1 MTSRVASLRL
11 QLIDSVSAPS
21 KNAAGALKGLDAVIS
36 KLGKGGSPE
45 VKRLVKQLEYLKK
58 KSGAI
63 DDFTGTSKGLKE
75 VGLALKAARAEVTRL
90 ETALKSTTNP
100 TKKLQQ
106 DLLKAKAAV
115 KNAND
120 AFNMQKQSVSA
131 AERALRS
138 YSINGAANI
147 AGSQQKIRQ
156 QVAQTIREIRRLN
169 QEQKVVNPRRP
180 VGPSNPSGPVNA
192 GPGIG
197 TVIGGGVIAN
207 EGKSLAQR
215 SFFEAVNF
223 NEAAAYQAALG
234 RLNKNERSSL
244 NRQAEQIGG
253 DTRFS
258 NVDVVRAQTS
268 ILQGGIRD
276 TNVIMDLTGKVTD
289 YALAM
294 GVTLEEA
301 AETVKG
307 SALSKR
313 VNLKDADAIGKFVDN
328 LVWMAKN
335 GGMSD
340 EDVRQFMKFGGASTT
355 GAGLPDAN
363 AAAIGMILRRSGVR
377 GDEAGVFARSMSG
390 KLVAPTNK
398 GRNALYAMGLD
409 YNDFVSQD
417 DAMNTV
423 GIGKMFQNEFG
434 KSIPADVMAQIQD
447 VLDNGAF
454 VGQDGEEYSVASDS
468 GQFNEALS
476 NLLIPLLEKDGKVSG
491 LDRKA
496 LSKSLGDFWKN
507 SVDSVDTLGLFD
519 AIMKS
524 NPSLAQLNAF
534 FTERQGGRANMIAQ
548 QYGLYQEMVNL
559 MNNTPR
565 GIAKQIGTDANSEL
579 YGDWTKL
586 VGTFETTLTR
596 IGQDFESV
604 TRPVINFTNDLL
616 DGFLTL
622 EQSTRQLIVAFAAAA
637 ATFAGFAAAR
647 GLAGLFGGRTGGG
660 GAAGAGTAAAGGGGK
675 GGLLGMRGL
684 GWLGRAIG
692 AYSAYELVNN
702 IPSDPKQLQKFMDD
716 NAASWREKNSWLEK
730 NVGTPRSWLGL
741 DGQPASTAAPPN
753 AYAAFA
759 MSNATAARAAG
770 FGGTTDTHPGKT
782 ADDLAIN
789 APVSAPVSIQLNGVG
804 MDAMMDLIRQ
814 TTVQAFNE
822 MAGKLQSALSQQLN
836 RSSQTTFGGLEPYGD

>member
-36 KLGKGGSPE
+36 KLGKGASPE

-75 VGLALKAARAEVTRL
+75 VGLALKAARSEVSRL
-90 ETALKSTTNP
+90 EAALKATTNP
-100 TKKLQQ
+100 TKKMQQ

-138 YSINGAANI
+138 YSVNGAANI
-147 AGSQQKIRQ
+147 ASSQQKIRQ
-156 QVAQTIREIRRLN
+156 QVAQTIREIRKLN

-180 VGPSNPSGPVNA
+180 ASPATPSGSVSA
-192 GPGIG
+192 GPGVG
-197 TVIGGGVIAN
+197 TAIGGGYVAN
-207 EGKSLAQR
+207 EGKNLAQR

-234 RLNKNERSSL
+234 KFNKTDRATL
-244 NRQAEQIGG
+244 NRQAEEIGG

-276 TNVIMDLTGKVTD
+276 PKTIMDLTGKVTD

-313 VNLKDADAIGKFVDN
+313 VNLSDADAIGKFVDN

-417 DAMNTV
+417 DAMNTT

-434 KSIPADVMAQIQD
+434 KSIPAEVMAQIQD
-447 VLDNGAF
+447 VLDNGTF

-476 NLLIPLLEKDGKVSG
+476 SLLVPLLEKDGKVSG

-548 QYGLYQEMVNL
+548 QYGLYQEMVGL
-559 MNNTPR
+559 MNNTPG

-596 IGQDFESV
+596 IGQDFESM
-604 TRPVINFTNDLL
+604 TRPVINFTNDML
-616 DGFLTL
+616 DGFLEL
-622 EQSTRQLIVAFAAAA
+622 EQSTRQLIVAFGAAA
-637 ATFAGFAAAR
+637 ATFAGFAAIR
-647 GLAGLFGGRTGGG
+647 GLAGMFGG
-660 GAAGAGTAAAGGGGK
+660 GAAGAAAGGVAGAAGATVKGVAGGFLTRNLLTGSVAAQALLWK
-675 GGLLGMRGL
+675 EAITQLSAGYANDEKQGAPRQYDQGEAQNRANYQRQFGGIAFEGGRHRVGL
-684 GWLGRAIG
+684 G
-692 AYSAYELVNN
+692 
-702 IPSDPKQLQKFMDD
+702 
-716 NAASWREKNSWLEK
+716 
-730 NVGTPRSWLGL
+730 
-741 DGQPASTAAPPN
+741 AAPAPGQ
-753 AYAAFA
+753 ASPYGEYT
-759 MSNATAARAAG
+759 SLKS
-770 FGGTTDTHPGKT
+770 GGDTQVNT
-782 ADDLAIN
+782 Q
-789 APVSAPVSIQLNGVG
+789 VESPVSIQLHGVG
-804 MDAMMDLIRQ
+804 MDQMIQIIR
-814 TTVQAFNE
+814 TTTSQAFSE
-822 MAGKLQSALSQQLN
+822 MAGKLQGALSQQLS
-836 RSSQTTFGGLEPYGD
+836 RSSQTNFGGVKPYGD